1 MAKYMILGGNS
12 TLASFFLDKYSNES
26 ESFTKKECD
35 ITNLKNLDLILEKSK
50 SEYVINCAAL
60 TDMKFC
66 EKNPVKC
73 FEVNSL
79 GVLNLS
85 KLCNKYNKKLIHF
98 SSDYAVNPVNIYG
111 YSKYYSEK
119 LVNLNKD
126 LVIRTSFY
134 SPKYFIINSLIASKA
149 SKVTPCYK
157 NMFFN
162 PISVTRL
169 VDEIYK
175 NKDRSGII
183 NIFSDQK
190 ISKFVF
196 AKMFAKT
203 FKINKK
209 LINPVDFI
217 QKPDDIRL
225 PLNSF
230 VKSDIKINLE
240 EDLSNFILR

>member
-12 TLASFFLDKYSNES
+12 TLASFFLDKYSKES

-35 ITNLKNLDLILEKSK
+35 ITDFKKLDKILKKSK

-60 TDMKFC
+60 TDIKFT

-79 GVLNLS
+79 GLKNIS
-85 KLCNKYNKKLIHF
+85 ELCHKYEKKLIHF
-98 SSDYAVNPVNIYG
+98 SSDYAVNPINIYG

-119 LVNLNKD
+119 LIDLKRD

-134 SPKYFIINSLIASKA
+134 SPKYFIIKSLLTGNS
-149 SKVTPCYK
+149 TTCYK

-169 VDEIYK
+169 VEEIYK
-175 NKDRSGII
+175 NKDKTGII
-183 NIFSDQK
+183 NIFSDKK
-190 ISKFVF
+190 ISKLNF

-203 FKINKK
+203 FKIDEK
-209 LINPVDFI
+209 LIEPVDFI
-217 QKPDDIRL
+217 QKPDEIKL

-230 VKSDIKINLE
+230 VKSDITINLE
-240 EDLSNFILR
+240 EDLSNFSLG